1 VATSW
6 SELVPVTN
14 PELAVAGYK
23 AGLQDTDL
31 KQIRTW
37 DKLYAKHR
45 ELLDIKD
52 DKVAF
57 DTYNKLDPTIQQML
71 TDNFQAN
78 YMARPQD
85 WTAGNII
92 ADALKLAQSPFKAG
106 FKALETYS
114 RAISLPY
121 LAIKGKMQGDDTSNL
136 WKIWRD
142 DWDGTKIFDKGAT
155 ATLDEAY
162 GKGIGV
168 LAKGIVSGMTP
179 GEIIENHGGVDPEL
193 EFALTFMS
201 ENPTQFQD
209 ILSDYK
215 RTQASVGRDIARG
228 LFGAPTAGMQTN
240 AEKSFDKVSGI
251 FDATYQIMAD
261 PLTYATLGFGPAL
274 KAGAKLAKIYDEMG
288 GGSLGVKTVFENK
301 KFGKQVVRYWN
312 TFGPYLDDLANATS
326 DSQKAKIRDEIALK
340 FPEYNNEQIIN
351 ELVEGQVKDADSAK
365 SFFSITEHAGKLVN
379 GRTDSMQFYRSNQ
392 VATANRLSV
401 VSRTARSM
409 VDSIFNTADDVAKT
423 DIALSQIT
431 EGYIRTGEDVT
442 QAAQVLKTVRETNP
456 AFVEAE
462 KALSTIKGK
471 ISKFASRHPLDKPIY
486 VTDEMVRESSQ
497 TFNELSRIVLPKN
510 LASALTQKFIGSNQ
524 AERIALLRGLMTDV
538 LTASGLGATPK
549 GVDIINTILDQ
560 KFIGSISNRI
570 EVATDFVPTG
580 TNLGRV
586 IEENGRKFLI
596 KEGPTQP
603 NGYSNT
609 IGNLDWR
616 EISELVSKTI
626 TNQDPKYILRN
637 ISPIVNGKFATE
649 FTNAWS
655 VLTLFPKLGVRATV
669 DELFFFVNYAPKEA
683 LYNFFSLKGLAGAKI
698 RGAATA
704 KTVDGKR
711 VASGISLSA
720 EKIQKIP
727 DLITEKETIDIFN
740 KFFEDVSLTKN
751 EQMFAARRE
760 IAELAVE
767 RFTGISTATLSADQ
781 KKDFIT
787 FLTYNPQFGDAIASG
802 VAGNMLGIR
811 GKINSSVTMSASKL
825 TEAFNTEGYTQV
837 ADYIRQAENLSTNQ
851 KQFLHYYFFHTKG
864 ARNSFKDAFDLN
876 IDDPIEYAMRNNGL
890 KTTQDVDNAVD
901 EIMSA
906 MGLVYSGP
914 SRTLQFIPGSASDPM
929 ILNRSLLKDGKLK
942 PQQAKKQKALE
953 KYLYA
958 DVESA
963 YSGGTSPFSVLRD
976 RLETMMLDLR
986 QTIHGTADFT
996 SINDNLV
1003 AELNQ
1008 RAMEKGGS
1016 FSRAIAGMTFDDF
1029 KRLSGKNTMD
1039 VEGIYAPVDFVG
1051 DTVESL
1057 WTRVGNKMFEFM
1069 DQQVTSI
1076 YRTPAFFSIYLANM
1090 DRFRRNGHYSGY
1102 LNEVVNNYKKLG
1114 YEEKTATRF
1123 ATDVVDRFFTEEA
1136 AKDSANLIMK
1146 YADNPQIRSQLA
1158 FSLRNGARFYRATED
1173 FMRRVYRMK
1182 DVSLRTVMRM
1192 RLSAL
1197 GLDASGVVH
1206 EDAQGQKYVLM
1217 PMDDLMFQVI
1227 DKPIRVLTGG
1237 KSGYSQPLFGDF
1249 TIRLAQINPS
1259 FGPDAAMP
1267 TLSGPIAGANVV
1279 LFKAIAGR
1287 FGESG
1292 RVLSDKIDN
1301 LLLGD
1306 IGDNITLRKAI
1317 LPVSLDR
1324 ILKIAN
1330 ADEKDKQEL
1339 TAIHQ
1344 AIAYDAAHGRGL
1356 APNATPEEQYEYIK
1370 NVRIGAHNVVIM
1382 RNLLGLTPVP
1392 FSPTLKESKDVPKF
1406 LQEVG
1411 ITSIRQ
1417 EFFDIYENV
1426 LNAPNPRIDDPFEEA
1441 LAIYIG
1447 KNPGKLVYTVSRAE
1461 KDRDIAFRKTDEV
1474 KDWYIKNTDLIEK
1487 YGEVAFLAAPSV
1499 GDFSASSYAWFEA
1512 AGMIKNKD
1520 LQTYLNDVRTAE
1532 DKQLYFD
1539 LEERAG
1545 EALNK
1550 TFDPTAR
1557 KQITE
1562 SLKNY
1567 RDILKVQNP
1576 LLRAQLESGEYGTAK
1591 EEAMLNSLQFLVADP
1606 NVKMDVKTRDKLTK
1620 AVEILS
1626 ATSAKLQYAGYEE
1639 TFGVKFKREV
1649 RDLAIRDLE
1658 VLGKYDSSVAQANKA
1673 IFIPIL
1679 KNYSR
1684 DTRLK

>member
-1 VATSW
+1 MATSW
-6 SELVPVTN
+6 NELVPVTN

-23 AGLQDTDL
+23 AGLQNTDL

-37 DKLYAKHR
+37 DKLYTKHR

-57 DTYNKLDPTIQQML
+57 DTYNKLDPVIQQML

-85 WTAGNII
+85 WTAGDLI

-121 LAIKGKMQGDDTSNL
+121 LAVKARGQGDDTSNL

-155 ATLDEAY
+155 TVLDESY
-162 GKGIGV
+162 GQGISV

-179 GEIIENHGGVDPEL
+179 GEIIEDHGGIDPEL
-193 EFALTFMS
+193 EFALNFMS

-209 ILSDYK
+209 IISDYK
-215 RTQASVGRDIARG
+215 RTQASVGRDIARSIY
-228 LFGAPTAGMQTN
+228 GAPTPGMQTN
-240 AEKSFDKVSGI
+240 AEKSFDRVSGI
-251 FDATYQIMAD
+251 FDATYQILAD

-274 KAGAKLAKIYDEMG
+274 KAGAKLAKIYNETDG
-288 GGSLGVKTVFENK
+288 GALGVKAVFENK
-301 KFGKQVVRYWN
+301 RLGKQVVRYWN
-312 TFGPYLDDLANATS
+312 NIGPLLDDLGRATS
-326 DSQKAKIRDEIALK
+326 NAEKANIRDEIALK
-340 FPEYNNEQIIN
+340 FPEYNNPAILD
-351 ELVEGQVKDADSAK
+351 ELVKGGVKDAETAK
-365 SFFSITEHAGKLVN
+365 SFFSSYEHASKLIN
-379 GRTDSMQFYRSNQ
+379 GRTDSMQYYRSNQ
-392 VATANRLSV
+392 IATANRISIV
-401 VSRTARSM
+401 NRTARSM
-409 VDSIFNTADDVAKT
+409 VNSIFNTPASAAKT
-423 DIALSQIT
+423 DIALSKIA
-431 EGYIRTGEDVT
+431 EGYIQTGEDIT
-442 QAAQVLKTVRETNP
+442 QAAQVLKGLRETNP
-456 AFVEAE
+456 AFIEAE
-462 KALSTIKGK
+462 KTLNTVKGR
-471 ISKFASRHPLDKPIY
+471 ISRFASRHPLDKPIY
-486 VTDEMVRESSQ
+486 VTDDMVLESST

-510 LASALTQKFIGSNQ
+510 LAGALTQKFIDSNQ
-524 AERIALLRGLMTDV
+524 AERIALLRGVMTDV

-549 GVDIINTILDQ
+549 GVGLINTILDQ
-560 KFIGSISNRI
+560 KFIGSISNKI
-570 EVATDFVPTG
+570 EVASDFVPTS
-580 TNLGRV
+580 TNLGKIRV
-586 IEENGRKFLI
+586 ENGRTFLI

-603 NGYSNT
+603 NGYSST

-616 EISELVSKTI
+616 GISDLVSQTI
-626 TNQDPKYILRN
+626 VNQDPRYILRN
-637 ISPIVNGKFATE
+637 LSPIVNGKFATE

-669 DELFFFVNYAPKEA
+669 DELFFFINYAPKEA

-698 RGAATA
+698 RSAATRS
-704 KTVDGKR
+704 G
-711 VASGISLSA
+711 SGISLTA
-720 EKIQKIP
+720 EKLQKIP
-727 DLITEKETIDIFN
+727 ELLGETETVDIFN
-740 KFFEDVSLTKN
+740 KFFADVSLTKN
-751 EQMFAARRE
+751 EQMLGARRE
-760 IAELAVE
+760 IAELALE
-767 RFTGISTATLSADQ
+767 RFSGISAKTLTPDQ
-781 KKDFIT
+781 KKDLVN
-787 FLTYNPQFGDAIASG
+787 FLTYDPRFGDAIASG
-802 VAGNMLGIR
+802 VAGHMLGIR
-811 GKINSSVTMSASKL
+811 SKINSSVTMSASKL
-825 TEAFNTEGYTQV
+825 TEAFNNEGYTQV
-837 ADYIRQAENLSTNQ
+837 ADFIKQAENLSSNQ

-864 ARNSFKDAFDLN
+864 ARNSFKDAFDLD
-876 IDDPIEYAMRNNGL
+876 IEDPIEYAMRNNGL
-890 KTTQDVDNAVD
+890 KTPQDLDNAVD
-901 EIMSA
+901 EMMSA
-906 MGLVYSGP
+906 MGLVYTGP
-914 SRTLQFIPGSASDPM
+914 SRTLQFISNSASDPM
-929 ILNRSLLKDGKLK
+929 VLNRSILKDGKLTPK
-942 PQQAKKQKALE
+942 QAKKQKALE

-986 QTIHGTADFT
+986 QTIHGTADFA
-996 SINDNLV
+996 SVNDNIV
-1003 AELNQ
+1003 NELNQ
-1008 RAMEKGGS
+1008 KAVEKGGS
-1016 FSRAIAGMTFDDF
+1016 FSRTIASMTFEEF
-1029 KRLSGKNTMD
+1029 KALTAKNIMD
-1039 VEGIYAPVDFVG
+1039 VEGVYAPVDFVG

-1057 WTRVGNKMFEFM
+1057 WARVGNQMFEFM
-1069 DQQVTSI
+1069 DQQVTSM
-1076 YRTPAFFSIYLANM
+1076 YRTPAFFSLYLANM

-1102 LNEVVNNYKKLG
+1102 LNELTNNYKKLG
-1114 YEEKTATRF
+1114 YKQETTETF
-1123 ATDVVDRFFTEEA
+1123 AKDIVDRFFTEQA
-1136 AKDSANLIMK
+1136 AKDAANLVMK

-1197 GLDASGVVH
+1197 GLEASGIVH

-1217 PMDDLMFQVI
+1217 PMDDMMFQVI
-1227 DKPIRVLTGG
+1227 DKPIRTLTGG
-1237 KSGYSQPLFGDF
+1237 QSGYSQPLFGDF

-1287 FGESG
+1287 FGASG
-1292 RVLSDKIDN
+1292 RVLSDRIDN

-1356 APNATPEEQYEYIK
+1356 PADATPEEQYEYIK
-1370 NVRIGAHNVVIM
+1370 NIRIAAHNVIIM
-1382 RNLLGLTPVP
+1382 RNAFGLIPVP
-1392 FSPTLKESKDVPKF
+1392 FSPTLKESKDIPKF
-1406 LQEVG
+1406 LKEVG
-1411 ITSIRQ
+1411 ITSVRQ

-1426 LNAPNPRIDDPFEEA
+1426 LKAPNPRIDDPFEEA

-1474 KDWYIKNTDLIEK
+1474 KDWYIKNKKLIDK
-1487 YGEVAFLAAPSV
+1487 YGEVAFLSAPSI

-1512 AGMIKNKD
+1512 ADMIKNKD
-1520 LQTYLNDVRTAE
+1520 LQTYLNDIRTAE

-1567 RDILKVQNP
+1567 RDILKIQNP

-1606 NVKMDVKTRDKLTK
+1606 DVKMDAKTRDKLTK

-1658 VLGKYDSSVAQANKA
+1658 TLGRLDSSVAQANKA

-1684 DTRLK
+1684 DTRLN

>member
-23 AGLQDTDL
+23 AGLQGTDL

-57 DTYNKLDPTIQQML
+57 DTYNKLDPVIQQML

-78 YMARPQD
+78 YMARPKD
-85 WTAGNII
+85 WTAGDLI

-121 LAIKGKMQGDDTSNL
+121 LAVKARGQGDDTSNL

-155 ATLDEAY
+155 TVLDESY
-162 GKGIGV
+162 GQGISV

-179 GEIIENHGGVDPEL
+179 GEIIEDHGGIDPEL
-193 EFALTFMS
+193 EFALNFMS

-209 ILSDYK
+209 IISDYK
-215 RTQASVGRDIARG
+215 RTQASVGRDIARSIY
-228 LFGAPTAGMQTN
+228 GAPTPGMQTN
-240 AEKSFDKVSGI
+240 AEKSFDRVSGI
-251 FDATYQIMAD
+251 FDATYQILAD

-274 KAGAKLAKIYDEMG
+274 KAGAKLAKIYDETG
-288 GGSLGVKTVFENK
+288 GGALGVKAVFENK
-301 KFGKQVVRYWN
+301 RLGKQVVRYWN
-312 TFGPYLDDLANATS
+312 NIGPLLDDLGRATS
-326 DSQKAKIRDEIALK
+326 NAEKANIRDEIALK
-340 FPEYNNEQIIN
+340 FPEYNNPAILD
-351 ELVEGQVKDADSAK
+351 ELVKGGVKDAETAK
-365 SFFSITEHAGKLVN
+365 SFFSSYEHASKLIN
-379 GRTDSMQFYRSNQ
+379 GRTDSMQYYRSNQ
-392 VATANRLSV
+392 IATANRISIV
-401 VSRTARSM
+401 NRTARSM
-409 VDSIFNTADDVAKT
+409 VNSIFNTPASAAKT
-423 DIALSQIT
+423 DIALSEISK
-431 EGYIRTGEDVT
+431 GYIQTGEDIT
-442 QAAQVLKTVRETNP
+442 QAAQVLKGLRETNP
-456 AFVEAE
+456 AFIEAE
-462 KALSTIKGK
+462 KALSTFKGR
-471 ISKFASRHPLDKPIY
+471 ISRFASRHPLDKPIY
-486 VTDEMVRESSQ
+486 VTDDMVLESST

-510 LASALTQKFIGSNQ
+510 LAGALTQKFIDSNQ
-524 AERIALLRGLMTDV
+524 AERIALLRGVMTDV

-549 GVDIINTILDQ
+549 GVGLINTILDQ
-560 KFIGSISNRI
+560 KFIGSISNKI
-570 EVATDFVPTG
+570 EVASDFVPTS
-580 TNLGRV
+580 TNLGKV
-586 IEENGRKFLI
+586 IVENGRTFLV

-603 NGYSNT
+603 NGYSST

-616 EISELVSKTI
+616 GISDLVSETI
-626 TNQDPKYILRN
+626 VNQDPRYILRN
-637 ISPIVNGKFATE
+637 LSPIVNGKFATE

-669 DELFFFVNYAPKEA
+669 DELFFFINYAPKEA

-698 RGAATA
+698 RSAATRSGA
-704 KTVDGKR
+704 
-711 VASGISLSA
+711 GISLTA
-720 EKIQKIP
+720 EKLQKIP
-727 DLITEKETIDIFN
+727 ELLGETETVDIFN
-740 KFFEDVSLTKN
+740 KFFADVSLTKN
-751 EQMFAARRE
+751 EQMLGARRE
-760 IAELAVE
+760 IAELALE
-767 RFTGISTATLSADQ
+767 RFSGISAKTLTPDQ
-781 KKDFIT
+781 KKDLVN
-787 FLTYNPQFGDAIASG
+787 FLTYDPRFGDAIASG
-802 VAGNMLGIR
+802 VAGHMLGIR
-811 GKINSSVTMSASKL
+811 SKINSSVTMSASKL
-825 TEAFNTEGYTQV
+825 TEAFNNEGYTQV
-837 ADYIRQAENLSTNQ
+837 ADFIKQAENLSSNQ

-864 ARNSFKDAFDLN
+864 ARNSFKDAFDLD
-876 IDDPIEYAMRNNGL
+876 IEDPIEYAMRNNGL
-890 KTTQDVDNAVD
+890 KTPQDLDNAVD
-901 EIMSA
+901 EMMSA
-906 MGLVYSGP
+906 MGLVYTGP
-914 SRTLQFIPGSASDPM
+914 SRTLQFISNSASDPVV
-929 ILNRSLLKDGKLK
+929 LNRSILKDGKLTPK
-942 PQQAKKQKALE
+942 QAKKQKALE

-986 QTIHGTADFT
+986 QTIHGTADFA
-996 SINDNLV
+996 SVNDNIV
-1003 AELNQ
+1003 NELSQ
-1008 RAMEKGGS
+1008 KAVEKGGS
-1016 FSRAIAGMTFDDF
+1016 FSRTIASMTFEEF
-1029 KRLSGKNTMD
+1029 KALTAKNIMD
-1039 VEGIYAPVDFVG
+1039 VEGVYAPVDFVG

-1057 WTRVGNKMFEFM
+1057 WARVGNQMFEFM
-1069 DQQVTSI
+1069 DQQVTSM
-1076 YRTPAFFSIYLANM
+1076 YRTPAFFSLYLANM

-1102 LNEVVNNYKKLG
+1102 LNELTNNYKKLG
-1114 YEEKTATRF
+1114 YKQETTETF
-1123 ATDVVDRFFTEEA
+1123 AKDIVDRFFTEQA
-1136 AKDSANLIMK
+1136 AKDAANLVMK

-1182 DVSLRTVMRM
+1182 DVSLRTVVRM

-1197 GLDASGVVH
+1197 GLEASGIVH
-1206 EDAQGQKYVLM
+1206 EDAQGQKYVLL
-1217 PMDDLMFQVI
+1217 PMDDMMFQVI
-1227 DKPIRVLTGG
+1227 DKPIRTLTGG
-1237 KSGYSQPLFGDF
+1237 QSGYSQPLFGDF

-1267 TLSGPIAGANVV
+1267 TLSGPIAGASVV
-1279 LFKAIAGR
+1279 TFKAIAGR

-1292 RVLSDKIDN
+1292 GILSDRIDN
-1301 LLLGD
+1301 VLLGD

-1317 LPVSLDR
+1317 LPVSIDR
-1324 ILKIAN
+1324 ILKIVDVN
-1330 ADEKDKQEL
+1330 EKDKQEL

-1356 APNATPEEQYEYIK
+1356 PADATPEEQYEYIK
-1370 NVRIGAHNVVIM
+1370 NIRIAAHNVIVM
-1382 RNLLGLTPVP
+1382 RNGFGLIPTP
-1392 FSPTLKESKDVPKF
+1392 FSITLKESKDVPKF
-1406 LQEVG
+1406 LKEVG
-1411 ITSIRQ
+1411 ITSVRQ

-1426 LNAPNPRIDDPFEEA
+1426 LKAPNPRIDDPFEEA

-1474 KDWYIKNTDLIEK
+1474 KDWYIKNKKLIDK
-1487 YGEVAFLAAPSV
+1487 YGEVAFLSAPSI
-1499 GDFSASSYAWFEA
+1499 GDFSASAYAWFEA
-1512 AGMIKNKD
+1512 ADMIKNKD
-1520 LQTYLNDVRTAE
+1520 LQTYLNDIRTAE

-1567 RDILKVQNP
+1567 RDILKIQNP

-1591 EEAMLNSLQFLVADP
+1591 EEAMLNSLQFLIADP
-1606 NVKMDVKTRDKLTK
+1606 DVKMDAKTRDKLTK

-1639 TFGVKFKREV
+1639 TFGIKFKREV
-1649 RDLAIRDLE
+1649 RDLAITDLE
-1658 VLGKYDSSVAQANKA
+1658 TLGRLDSSVAQANKA

-1684 DTRLK
+1684 DTRLN

>member
-6 SELVPVTN
+6 NELVPVTN

-23 AGLQDTDL
+23 AGLQNTDL

-37 DKLYAKHR
+37 DKLYTKHR

-57 DTYNKLDPTIQQML
+57 DTYNKLDPVIQQML

-78 YMARPQD
+78 YMSRPQD
-85 WTAGNII
+85 WTAGDLI
-92 ADALKLAQSPFKAG
+92 ADALKLVQSPFKAG

-121 LAIKGKMQGDDTSNL
+121 LAVKARGQGDDTSNL

-155 ATLDEAY
+155 TVLDESY
-162 GKGIGV
+162 GQGISV

-179 GEIIENHGGVDPEL
+179 GEIIEDHGGIDPEL
-193 EFALTFMS
+193 EFALNFMS

-209 ILSDYK
+209 IISDYK
-215 RTQASVGRDIARG
+215 RTQASVGRDIARSIY
-228 LFGAPTAGMQTN
+228 GAPTPGMQTN
-240 AEKSFDKVSGI
+240 AEKSFDRVSGI
-251 FDATYQIMAD
+251 FDATYQILAD

-274 KAGAKLAKIYDEMG
+274 KAGAKLAKIYNETDG
-288 GGSLGVKTVFENK
+288 GALGVKAVFENK
-301 KFGKQVVRYWN
+301 RLGKQVVRYWN
-312 TFGPYLDDLANATS
+312 NIGPLLDDLGRATS
-326 DSQKAKIRDEIALK
+326 NAEKANIRDEIALK
-340 FPEYNNEQIIN
+340 FPEYNNPAILD
-351 ELVEGQVKDADSAK
+351 ELVKGGVKDAETAK
-365 SFFSITEHAGKLVN
+365 SFFSSYEHASKLIN
-379 GRTDSMQFYRSNQ
+379 GRTDSMQYYRSNQ
-392 VATANRLSV
+392 IATANRISIV
-401 VSRTARSM
+401 NRTARSM
-409 VDSIFNTADDVAKT
+409 VNSIFNTPASVAKT
-423 DIALSQIT
+423 DIALSEISK
-431 EGYIRTGEDVT
+431 GYIQTGEDIT
-442 QAAQVLKTVRETNP
+442 QAAQVLKGLRETNP
-456 AFVEAE
+456 AFIEAE
-462 KALSTIKGK
+462 KALSTFKGR
-471 ISKFASRHPLDKPIY
+471 ISRFASRHPLDKPIY
-486 VTDEMVRESSQ
+486 VTDDMVLESST

-510 LASALTQKFIGSNQ
+510 LAGALTQKFVDSNQ
-524 AERIALLRGLMTDV
+524 AERIALLRGVMTDV

-549 GVDIINTILDQ
+549 GVGLINTILDQ
-560 KFIGSISNRI
+560 KFIGSISNKI
-570 EVATDFVPTG
+570 EVASDFVPTS
-580 TNLGRV
+580 TNLGKV
-586 IEENGRKFLI
+586 IVENGRTFLV

-603 NGYSNT
+603 NGYSST

-616 EISELVSKTI
+616 GISDLVSETI
-626 TNQDPKYILRN
+626 VNQDPRYILRN
-637 ISPIVNGKFATE
+637 LSPIINGKFATD

-669 DELFFFVNYAPKEA
+669 DELFFFINFAPKEA

-698 RGAATA
+698 RSAATRSGA
-704 KTVDGKR
+704 
-711 VASGISLSA
+711 GISLTA
-720 EKIQKIP
+720 EKLQKIP
-727 DLITEKETIDIFN
+727 ELLGETETVDIFN
-740 KFFEDVSLTKN
+740 KFFADVSLTKN
-751 EQMFAARRE
+751 EQMLGARRE
-760 IAELAVE
+760 IAELALE
-767 RFTGISTATLSADQ
+767 RFSGISARTLTPDQ
-781 KKDFIT
+781 KKDLVN
-787 FLTYNPQFGDAIASG
+787 FLTYDPRFGDAIASG
-802 VAGNMLGIR
+802 VAGHMLGIR
-811 GKINSSVTMSASKL
+811 SKINSSVTMSASKL
-825 TEAFNTEGYTQV
+825 TEAFNNEGYTQV
-837 ADYIRQAENLSTNQ
+837 ADFIKQAENLSSNQ

-864 ARNSFKDAFDLN
+864 ARNSFKDAFDLD
-876 IDDPIEYAMRNNGL
+876 IEDPIEYAMRNNGL
-890 KTTQDVDNAVD
+890 KTPQDLDNAVD
-901 EIMSA
+901 EMMSA
-906 MGLVYSGP
+906 MGLVYTGP
-914 SRTLQFIPGSASDPM
+914 AKALQFIPNSASDPM
-929 ILNRSLLKDGKLK
+929 VLNRSILKDGKLTPK
-942 PQQAKKQKALE
+942 QAKKQKALE

-986 QTIHGTADFT
+986 QTIHGTADFA
-996 SINDNLV
+996 SVNDNIV
-1003 AELNQ
+1003 NELSQ
-1008 RAMEKGGS
+1008 KAVEKGGS
-1016 FSRAIAGMTFDDF
+1016 FSRTIASMTFEEF
-1029 KRLSGKNTMD
+1029 KALTAKNIMD
-1039 VEGIYAPVDFVG
+1039 VEGVYAPVDFVG

-1057 WTRVGNKMFEFM
+1057 WARVGNQMFEFM
-1069 DQQVTSI
+1069 DQQVTSM
-1076 YRTPAFFSIYLANM
+1076 YRTPAFFSLYLANM

-1102 LNEVVNNYKKLG
+1102 LNELTNNYKKLG
-1114 YEEKTATRF
+1114 YKQETTETF
-1123 ATDVVDRFFTEEA
+1123 AKDIVDRFFTEQA
-1136 AKDSANLIMK
+1136 AKDAANLVMK

-1173 FMRRVYRMK
+1173 FVRRVYRMK
-1182 DVSLRTVMRM
+1182 DVSLRTVVRM

-1197 GLDASGVVH
+1197 GLEASGIVH

-1217 PMDDLMFQVI
+1217 PMDDMMFQVI
-1227 DKPIRVLTGG
+1227 DKPIRTLTGG
-1237 KSGYSQPLFGDF
+1237 QSGYSQPLFGDF

-1267 TLSGPIAGANVV
+1267 TLSGPIAGASVV
-1279 LFKAIAGR
+1279 TFKAIAGR

-1292 RVLSDKIDN
+1292 GILSDRIDN
-1301 LLLGD
+1301 VLLGD
-1306 IGDNITLRKAI
+1306 IGDNVTLRKAI
-1317 LPVSLDR
+1317 LPVSIDR
-1324 ILKIAN
+1324 ILKIVDAN
-1330 ADEKDKQEL
+1330 EKDKQEL

-1356 APNATPEEQYEYIK
+1356 AADATPEEQYEYIK
-1370 NVRIGAHNVVIM
+1370 NIRIAAHNVIVM
-1382 RNLLGLTPVP
+1382 RNGFGLIPVP
-1392 FSPTLKESKDVPKF
+1392 FSITLKESKDIPKF
-1406 LQEVG
+1406 LKEVG
-1411 ITSIRQ
+1411 ITSVRQ

-1426 LNAPNPRIDDPFEEA
+1426 LKAPNPRIDDPFEEA

-1474 KDWYIKNTDLIEK
+1474 KDWYIKNKKLIDK
-1487 YGEVAFLAAPSV
+1487 YGEVAFLSAPSI
-1499 GDFSASSYAWFEA
+1499 GDFSASAYAWFEA
-1512 AGMIKNKD
+1512 ADMIKNKD
-1520 LQTYLNDVRTAE
+1520 LQTYLNDIRTAE

-1567 RDILKVQNP
+1567 RDILKIQNP

-1591 EEAMLNSLQFLVADP
+1591 EEAMLNSLQFLIADP
-1606 NVKMDVKTRDKLTK
+1606 DVKMDAKTRDKLTK

-1639 TFGVKFKREV
+1639 TFGIKFKREV
-1649 RDLAIRDLE
+1649 RDLAITDLE
-1658 VLGKYDSSVAQANKA
+1658 TLGRLDSSVAQANKA

-1684 DTRLK
+1684 DTRLN

>member
-23 AGLQDTDL
+23 AGLQGTDL

-57 DTYNKLDPTIQQML
+57 DTYNKLDPVIQQML

-78 YMARPQD
+78 YMSRPQD
-85 WTAGNII
+85 WTAGDLI

-121 LAIKGKMQGDDTSNL
+121 LAVKGKMQGDDTSNL

-155 ATLDEAY
+155 TTLDEAY
-162 GKGIGV
+162 GKGISV

-179 GEIIENHGGVDPEL
+179 GEVIEDHGGIDPEL
-193 EFALTFMS
+193 EFALNFMS
-201 ENPTQFQD
+201 ENPAQFQD
-209 ILSDYK
+209 IISDYK

-228 LFGAPTAGMQTN
+228 LFGGPTPGMQTA
-240 AEKSFDKVSGI
+240 AEKSFDRASGV
-251 FDATYQIMAD
+251 FDATYQILAD

-288 GGSLGVKTVFENK
+288 GGSLGVKAVFENK
-301 KFGKQVVRYWN
+301 RFGKQVVRYWN
-312 TFGPYLDDLANATS
+312 NIGPLLDDLGRATS
-326 DSQKAKIRDEIALK
+326 NAEKANIRDEIALK
-340 FPEYNNEQIIN
+340 FPEYNNPAILD
-351 ELVEGQVKDADSAK
+351 ELVKGGVKDAETAK
-365 SFFSITEHAGKLVN
+365 SFFSITEHAGKLIN
-379 GRTDSMQFYRSNQ
+379 GRTDSMQYYRSNQ
-392 VATANRLSV
+392 VATANRISIV
-401 VSRTARSM
+401 NRTARSM
-409 VDSIFNTADDVAKT
+409 VNSIFNTPTNAAKT
-423 DIALSQIT
+423 DIALSKIA
-431 EGYIRTGEDVT
+431 EGYIQTGEDIT
-442 QAAQVLKTVRETNP
+442 QAAQVLKNLREINP
-456 AFVEAE
+456 AFIEAE
-462 KALSTIKGK
+462 KTLNTVKGK
-471 ISKFASRHPLDKPIY
+471 ISRFASRHPLDKPIY
-486 VTDEMVRESSQ
+486 VTDDMVLESIT

-510 LASALTQKFIGSNQ
+510 LAGALSQKFIDSNQ

-549 GVDIINTILDQ
+549 GVNLINTILDQ
-560 KFIGSISNRI
+560 KFIGSISNKI
-570 EVATDFVPTG
+570 EVSPDFVPTG
-580 TNLGRV
+580 TNLGKVRV
-586 IEENGRKFLI
+586 ENGRTFLI

-616 EISELVSKTI
+616 GISDLVSQTI
-626 TNQDPKYILRN
+626 VNQDPKYILRN
-637 ISPIVNGKFATE
+637 LSPIVNGKFATE
-649 FTNAWS
+649 FTNVWS

-698 RGAATA
+698 RSAAT
-704 KTVDGKR
+704 R
-711 VASGISLSA
+711 SGAGVSLTA
-720 EKIQKIP
+720 EKLQKIP
-727 DLITEKETIDIFN
+727 ELLGETETVDIFN
-740 KFFEDVSLTKN
+740 KFFADVSLTKN
-751 EQMFAARRE
+751 EQMLGARRE
-760 IAELAVE
+760 IAELALE
-767 RFTGISTATLSADQ
+767 RFSGISARTLTPDQ
-781 KKDFIT
+781 KKDLIN
-787 FLTYNPQFGDAIASG
+787 FLTYDPRFGDAITSG

-811 GKINSSVTMSASKL
+811 SKINSSVTMSASKL
-825 TEAFNTEGYTQV
+825 TEAFNNEGYTQI
-837 ADYIRQAENLSTNQ
+837 ADYIKQAENLSNNQ

-864 ARNSFKDAFDLN
+864 ARNSFKDAFDLD
-876 IDDPIEYAMRNNGL
+876 IEDPIEYAMRNNGL
-890 KTTQDVDNAVD
+890 KTSQDVDNAVD
-901 EIMSA
+901 EMMSA
-906 MGLVYSGP
+906 MGLVYTGP
-914 SRTLQFIPGSASDPM
+914 SRTLQFIPNSASDPVV
-929 ILNRSLLKDGKLK
+929 LNRSILKGGKLTPK
-942 PQQAKKQKALE
+942 QAKKQKALE

-986 QTIHGTADFT
+986 QTIHGTADF
-996 SINDNLV
+996 SSVNDNIV
-1003 AELNQ
+1003 NELSQ
-1008 RAMEKGGS
+1008 RAVEKGGS
-1016 FSRAIAGMTFDDF
+1016 FSRTIASMTFDEF
-1029 KRLSGKNTMD
+1029 KALTAKNIMD
-1039 VEGIYAPVDFVG
+1039 VEGVYAPVDFVG

-1076 YRTPAFFSIYLANM
+1076 YRTPAFFSLYLANM

-1114 YEEKTATRF
+1114 YEQRTAERF
-1123 ATDVVDRFFTEEA
+1123 ATDVVNRFFTEEA
-1136 AKDSANLIMK
+1136 AKDAANLVMK

-1182 DVSLRTVMRM
+1182 DVSLRTIMRM

-1197 GLDASGVVH
+1197 GLEASGIVH

-1217 PMDDLMFQVI
+1217 PMDDMMFQVI
-1227 DKPIRVLTGG
+1227 DKPIRTLTGG
-1237 KSGYSQPLFGDF
+1237 QSGYSQPLFGDF
-1249 TIRLAQINPS
+1249 TIRLSQINPS

-1279 LFKAIAGR
+1279 IFKAIAGR

-1292 RVLSDKIDN
+1292 RILSDKVDN
-1301 LLLGD
+1301 VLLGD

-1317 LPVSLDR
+1317 LPVSVDR
-1324 ILKIAN
+1324 ILKIVDAN
-1330 ADEKDKQEL
+1330 EKDKQEL

-1356 APNATPEEQYEYIK
+1356 PADATPEEQYEYIK
-1370 NVRIGAHNVVIM
+1370 NIRIAAHNVIIM
-1382 RNLLGLTPVP
+1382 RNAFGLIPVP

-1406 LQEVG
+1406 LKEVG
-1411 ITSIRQ
+1411 ITSVRQ

-1426 LNAPNPRIDDPFEEA
+1426 LKAPNPRIDDPFEEA

-1487 YGEVAFLAAPSV
+1487 YGEVAFLAAPSI
-1499 GDFSASSYAWFEA
+1499 GDFSASAYAWFEA

-1567 RDILKVQNP
+1567 RDILKIQNP
-1576 LLRAQLESGEYGTAK
+1576 LLRAQLESGDYGTAK

-1606 NVKMDVKTRDKLTK
+1606 NVKMDAKTRDKLTK

-1658 VLGKYDSSVAQANKA
+1658 TLGRLDSSVAQANKA

-1684 DTRLK
+1684 DTRLN

>member
-1 VATSW
+1 MATSW
-6 SELVPVTN
+6 NELVPVTN

-23 AGLQDTDL
+23 AGLQNTDL

-37 DKLYAKHR
+37 DKLYTKHR

-57 DTYNKLDPTIQQML
+57 DTYNKLDPVIQQML

-78 YMARPQD
+78 YMSRPQD
-85 WTAGNII
+85 WTAGDII
-92 ADALKLAQSPFKAG
+92 ADSLKLVQSPFKAG

-121 LAIKGKMQGDDTSNL
+121 LAVKARGQGDDTSNL

-155 ATLDEAY
+155 TVLDESY
-162 GKGIGV
+162 GQGISI

-179 GEIIENHGGVDPEL
+179 GEIIEDHGGIDPEL
-193 EFALTFMS
+193 EFALNFMS

-209 ILSDYK
+209 IISDYK
-215 RTQASVGRDIARG
+215 RTQASVGRDIARSIY
-228 LFGAPTAGMQTN
+228 GAPTPGMQTN
-240 AEKSFDKVSGI
+240 AEKSFDRVSGI
-251 FDATYQIMAD
+251 FDATYQILAD

-274 KAGAKLAKIYDEMG
+274 KAGAKLAKIYDETG
-288 GGSLGVKTVFENK
+288 GGALGVKAVFENK
-301 KFGKQVVRYWN
+301 RLGKQVVRYWN
-312 TFGPYLDDLANATS
+312 NIGPLLDDLGRATS
-326 DSQKAKIRDEIALK
+326 NAEKANIRDEIALK
-340 FPEYNNEQIIN
+340 FPEYNNPAILD
-351 ELVEGQVKDADSAK
+351 ELVKGGVKDAETAK
-365 SFFSITEHAGKLVN
+365 SFFSSYEHASKLIN
-379 GRTDSMQFYRSNQ
+379 GRTDSMQYYRSNQ
-392 VATANRLSV
+392 IATANRISIV
-401 VSRTARSM
+401 NRTARSM
-409 VDSIFNTADDVAKT
+409 VNSIFNTPASAAKT
-423 DIALSQIT
+423 DIALSEISK
-431 EGYIRTGEDVT
+431 GYIQTGEDIT
-442 QAAQVLKTVRETNP
+442 QAAQVLKGLRETNP
-456 AFVEAE
+456 AFIEAE
-462 KALSTIKGK
+462 KALSTFKGR
-471 ISKFASRHPLDKPIY
+471 ISRFASRHPLDKPIY
-486 VTDEMVRESSQ
+486 VTDDMVLESST

-510 LASALTQKFIGSNQ
+510 LAGALTQKFVDSNQ
-524 AERIALLRGLMTDV
+524 AERIALLRGVMTDV

-549 GVDIINTILDQ
+549 GVGLINTILDQ
-560 KFIGSISNRI
+560 KFIGSISNKI
-570 EVATDFVPTG
+570 EVASDFVPTS
-580 TNLGRV
+580 TNLGKV
-586 IEENGRKFLI
+586 IVENGRTFLV

-603 NGYSNT
+603 NGYSST

-616 EISELVSKTI
+616 GISDLVSETI
-626 TNQDPKYILRN
+626 VNQDPRYILRN
-637 ISPIVNGKFATE
+637 LSPIVNGKFATE

-669 DELFFFVNYAPKEA
+669 DELFFFINYAPKEA

-698 RGAATA
+698 RSAATRS
-704 KTVDGKR
+704 G
-711 VASGISLSA
+711 SGISLTA
-720 EKIQKIP
+720 EKLQKIP
-727 DLITEKETIDIFN
+727 ELLGETETVDIFN
-740 KFFEDVSLTKN
+740 KFFADASLTKN
-751 EQMFAARRE
+751 EQMLGARRE
-760 IAELAVE
+760 IAELALE
-767 RFTGISTATLSADQ
+767 RFSGISAKTLTPDQ
-781 KKDFIT
+781 KKDLIN
-787 FLTYNPQFGDAIASG
+787 FLTYDPRFGDAIASG
-802 VAGNMLGIR
+802 VAGHMLGIR
-811 GKINSSVTMSASKL
+811 SKINSSVTMSASKL
-825 TEAFNTEGYTQV
+825 TEAFNNEGYTQV
-837 ADYIRQAENLSTNQ
+837 ADFIKQAENLSSNQ

-864 ARNSFKDAFDLN
+864 ARNSFKDAFDLD
-876 IDDPIEYAMRNNGL
+876 IEDPIEYAMRNNGL
-890 KTTQDVDNAVD
+890 KTPQDLDNAVD
-901 EIMSA
+901 EMMSA
-906 MGLVYSGP
+906 MGLVYTGP
-914 SRTLQFIPGSASDPM
+914 ARALQFIPNSASDPM
-929 ILNRSLLKDGKLK
+929 VLNRSILKDGKLTPK
-942 PQQAKKQKALE
+942 QAKKQKALE

-986 QTIHGTADFT
+986 QTIHGTADFA
-996 SINDNLV
+996 SVNDNIV
-1003 AELNQ
+1003 NELSQ
-1008 RAMEKGGS
+1008 KAVEKGGS
-1016 FSRAIAGMTFDDF
+1016 FSRTIASMTFEEF
-1029 KRLSGKNTMD
+1029 KALTAKNIMD
-1039 VEGIYAPVDFVG
+1039 VEGVYAPVDFVG

-1057 WTRVGNKMFEFM
+1057 WARVGNQMFEFM
-1069 DQQVTSI
+1069 DQQVTSM
-1076 YRTPAFFSIYLANM
+1076 YRTPAFFSLYLANM

-1102 LNEVVNNYKKLG
+1102 LNELTNNYKKLG
-1114 YEEKTATRF
+1114 YKQETTETF
-1123 ATDVVDRFFTEEA
+1123 AKDIVDRFFTEQA
-1136 AKDSANLIMK
+1136 AKDAANLVMK

-1182 DVSLRTVMRM
+1182 DVSLRTVIRM

-1197 GLDASGVVH
+1197 GLEASGIVH

-1227 DKPIRVLTGG
+1227 DKPIRTLSGG
-1237 KSGYSQPLFGDF
+1237 QSGYSQPLFGDF

-1267 TLSGPIAGANVV
+1267 TLSGPIAGASVV
-1279 LFKAIAGR
+1279 TFKAIAGR

-1292 RVLSDKIDN
+1292 GILSDRIDN
-1301 LLLGD
+1301 VLLGD

-1317 LPVSLDR
+1317 LPVSIDR
-1324 ILKIAN
+1324 ILKIVN
-1330 ADEKDKQEL
+1330 VDEKDKQEL

-1356 APNATPEEQYEYIK
+1356 PADATPEEQYEYIK
-1370 NVRIGAHNVVIM
+1370 NIRIAAHNVIIM
-1382 RNLLGLTPVP
+1382 RNAFGLIPVP
-1392 FSPTLKESKDVPKF
+1392 FSPTLKESKDVPAF
-1406 LQEVG
+1406 LKEVG
-1411 ITSIRQ
+1411 ITSVRQ

-1426 LNAPNPRIDDPFEEA
+1426 LKAPNPRIDDPFEEA

-1474 KDWYIKNTDLIEK
+1474 KDWYIKNKKLIDK
-1487 YGEVAFLAAPSV
+1487 YGEVAFLSAPSI

-1512 AGMIKNKD
+1512 ADMIKNKD

-1567 RDILKVQNP
+1567 RDILKIQNP

-1591 EEAMLNSLQFLVADP
+1591 EEAMLNSLQFLIADP
-1606 NVKMDVKTRDKLTK
+1606 SVKMDAKTRDKLTK

-1639 TFGVKFKREV
+1639 TFGIEFKREV
-1649 RDLAIRDLE
+1649 RDLAITDLE
-1658 VLGKYDSSVAQANKA
+1658 TLGRLDSSVAQANKA